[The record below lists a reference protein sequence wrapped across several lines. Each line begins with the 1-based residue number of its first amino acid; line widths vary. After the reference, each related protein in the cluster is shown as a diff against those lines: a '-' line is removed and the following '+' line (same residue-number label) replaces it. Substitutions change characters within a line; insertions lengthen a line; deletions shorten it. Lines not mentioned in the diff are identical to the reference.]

1 MDYMKYFNKNKQNV
15 QSEAFKKRQGW
26 PKSGPSGV
34 QWLEKPKNA
43 R

>member
-1 MDYMKYFNKNKQNV
+1 MDYMKYFKKNEQPL
-15 QSEAFKKRQGW
+15 QPGAFKERQSW

-34 QWLEKPKNA
+34 KWLEKPKNA